1 MTLYDK
7 NGRLTDT
14 IQNPVYRNGSFTVD
28 VTKSIVMTN
37 KYDARGNL
45 VEETDG
51 KGNKTIYEYN
61 EEDRLVKT
69 SIDDGTGTSNDTVYE
84 YDIQNKDNAGKIVS
98 TTDKTIN
105 ALGNI
110 SETIKMEQ
118 VRYYQ
123 LRTKETLK
131 I

>member
-61 EEDRLVKT
+61 EE
-69 SIDDGTGTSNDTVYE
+69 IDWLRP
-84 YDIQNKDNAGKIVS
+84 
-98 TTDKTIN
+98 
-105 ALGNI
+105 AL
-110 SETIKMEQ
+110 TMEQ
-118 VRYYQ
+118 EHQTIQFMNMIY
-123 LRTKETLK
+123 K
-131 I
+131 IR

>member
-1 MTLYDK
+1 
-7 NGRLTDT
+7 
-14 IQNPVYRNGSFTVD
+14 
-28 VTKSIVMTN
+28 MTN

-84 YDIQNKDNAGKIVS
+84 YDIQNKDNTGKIVS

-110 SETIKMEQ
+110 SETIKNGAGQ
-118 VRYYQ
+118 V
-123 LRTKETLK
+123 LSIEDKGNSKNIKNCNMNMMTSGNVNKKK
-131 I
+131 INQTEVI